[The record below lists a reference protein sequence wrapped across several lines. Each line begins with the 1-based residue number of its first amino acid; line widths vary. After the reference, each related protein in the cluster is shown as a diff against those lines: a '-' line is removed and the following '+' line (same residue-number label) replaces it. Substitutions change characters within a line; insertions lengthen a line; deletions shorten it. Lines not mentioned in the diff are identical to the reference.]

1 MTFTLEEV
9 VPWGRTFSEY
19 VSMFALSSQDLAM
32 DILGVA
38 DGPASFNAEATSQGI
53 NVLSVDPLYSYK
65 ASEIEERIL
74 RTKSTIIKQIQ
85 SNESEFSWVTFSSI
99 DELVQA
105 REYAMQLFIDD
116 FASEQSKSR
125 YLSSSLPSL
134 PFGEQ
139 EFGLS
144 LCSHFLF
151 LYSIQHNINFHVESI
166 KELCRVSKQVRI
178 FPILELGA
186 IESRHLSN
194 VRTEIAS
201 EGYDTE
207 LIQVPYEVQRGGNQM
222 LCVQR
227 A

>member
-1 MTFTLEEV
+1 MAFTLEEV

-19 VSMFALSSQDLAM
+19 VSMFALSSQDLEM

-38 DGPASFNAEATSQGI
+38 DGPASFNTEATAQGVK
-53 NVLSVDPLYSYK
+53 VLSVDPLYSYK
-65 ASEIEERIL
+65 ASEIEERIS
-74 RTKSTIIKQIQ
+74 RTKSTVIEQIQ

-116 FASEQSKSR
+116 FTSEQSKVR

-134 PFGEQ
+134 PFAEQ

-151 LYSIQHNINFHVESI
+151 LYSSQHNFNFHMESI
-166 KELCRVSKQVRI
+166 KEMCRVSNQVRI
-178 FPILELGA
+178 FPILELGSL
-186 IESRHLSN
+186 ESRHLST
-194 VRTEIAS
+194 VRKELAS
-201 EGYDTE
+201 DGYDTE
-207 LIQVPYEVQRGGNQM
+207 LVQVPYEVQRGGNQM
-222 LCVQR
+222 LRVQR

>member
-1 MTFTLEEV
+1 MAFTLEEV

-19 VSMFALSSQDLAM
+19 VSMFALSSQDLEM

-38 DGPASFNAEATSQGI
+38 DGPASFNAEATAQGVK
-53 NVLSVDPLYSYK
+53 VLSVDPLYSYK
-65 ASEIEERIL
+65 ASEIEERIS
-74 RTKSTIIKQIQ
+74 RTKSTVIEQIQ

-116 FASEQSKSR
+116 FTSEQSKVR

-134 PFGEQ
+134 PFAEQ

-151 LYSIQHNINFHVESI
+151 LYSSQHNINFHMESI
-166 KELCRVSKQVRI
+166 KEMCRVSNQVRI
-178 FPILELGA
+178 FPILELGSL
-186 IESRHLSN
+186 ESRHLST
-194 VRTEIAS
+194 VRKELAS
-201 EGYDTE
+201 DGYDTE
-207 LIQVPYEVQRGGNQM
+207 LVQVPYEVQRGGNQM
-222 LCVQR
+222 LRVQR